1 MIDVRTLTKTYAGKR
16 VVDDVSF
23 HIPPG
28 GVVSLIGPN
37 GAGKSTLLSMMSRLL
52 TMDSGQVLIDGLDV
66 SRTDSPTLARR
77 LAVLRQENHFVSRLT
92 VRDLV
97 SFGRYPHSRGRL
109 GADDLAKVQEAL
121 EFLDLS
127 DLSDRFLD
135 QLSGGQRQRAYV
147 AMVLCQDTDYLFLDE
162 PLNNLD
168 MRHAVA
174 MMRLIRRIADEFRR
188 TVVLVIHD
196 INFASAY
203 SDRILAMKDG
213 RLVHDGP
220 PDHIMTPGV
229 LEDIFDIPVHVEQVH
244 GQAVGVYYR

>member
-121 EFLDLS
+121 EFLDLA

-203 SDRILAMKDG
+203 SDRILAMKNG

-220 PDHIMTPGV
+220 PTHIMTPGV
-229 LEDIFDIPVHVEQVH
+229 LEDIFDIPVHVEQVR

>member
-1 MIDVRTLTKTYAGKR
+1 MSKAYGGKR

-23 HIPPG
+23 TLTQG

-52 TMDSGQVLIDGLDV
+52 PMDAGRVLVDGLDV
-66 SRTDSPTLARR
+66 AAVEGKVLARR

-92 VRDLV
+92 VHDLV
-97 SFGRYPHSRGRL
+97 GFGRYPHSRGRL
-109 GADDLAKVQEAL
+109 TSVDRDKIESAMD
-121 EFLDLS
+121 FLDLGG
-127 DLSDRFLD
+127 LADRFLD

-147 AMVLCQDTDYLFLDE
+147 AMVLCQDTDYVLLDE

-168 MRHAVA
+168 MRHGVA
-174 MMRLIRRIADEFRR
+174 MMRLIRRAADELKR
-188 TVVLVIHD
+188 TVVLVVHD

-213 RLVHDGP
+213 RLVHDGAP
-220 PDHIMTPGV
+220 ADIMVPDI
-229 LEDIFDIPVHVEQVH
+229 LETVFDIPVHVERVRGH
-244 GQAVGVYYR
+244 AIGVYYR